1 MERGAQGLPS
11 ALSFWLHTGAR
22 ETRGAIANF
31 YFAISGRAAQLG
43 VEADRPPLDRNVR
56 KTKRRRR
63 APSSPESGVSRK
75 RNGDSAAAAAPARA
89 MLTEQTK
96 ELTAIGQKV
105 AVESVGPLARS
116 VSETFTKAS

>member
-1 MERGAQGLPS
+1 
-11 ALSFWLHTGAR
+11 
-22 ETRGAIANF
+22 
-31 YFAISGRAAQLG
+31 
-43 VEADRPPLDRNVR
+43 
-56 KTKRRRR
+56 
-63 APSSPESGVSRK
+63 
-75 RNGDSAAAAAPARA
+75 